1 MKSDIK
7 AQVIGGIIISIIMT
21 ILFGYVAI
29 INYLR

>member
-7 AQVIGGIIISIIMT
+7 AQVIGGIIGFTIVA